1 MGQRDRLSG
10 DLVPSLRCTREA
22 EEVHRVIACRAA
34 EWTRS
39 GLASAPLPYLAVSNY
54 LSNYLDRS
62 DYLHLCEDP
71 CCCRAIP
78 FVLL

>member
-54 LSNYLDRS
+54 LFNYLDFS
-62 DYLHLCEDP
+62 DYLHGSEDP

-78 FVLL
+78 VVL